1 MTSPL
6 VAALLGGQRPTELL
20 AAVADAGPACQQADA
35 DLFIGPDDYET
46 PRQVEQREKAA
57 KAVCRSCPAIDSC
70 LAYALEIR
78 PMHGVWA
85 GLSISELHMLDRQ
98 GVAS

>member
-6 VAALLGGQRPTELL
+6 VTALLGGQTATKLL
-20 AAVADAGPACQQADA
+20 SAIADDGALCDQVDP
-35 DLFIGPDDYET
+35 DLFIGPDDYES
-46 PRQVEQREKAA
+46 PRQAELRENAA
-57 KAVCRSCPAIDSC
+57 KSLFRSCPAIDSC

-85 GLSISELHMLDRQ
+85 GLSVPELRMLDRQ
-98 GVAS
+98 GVA